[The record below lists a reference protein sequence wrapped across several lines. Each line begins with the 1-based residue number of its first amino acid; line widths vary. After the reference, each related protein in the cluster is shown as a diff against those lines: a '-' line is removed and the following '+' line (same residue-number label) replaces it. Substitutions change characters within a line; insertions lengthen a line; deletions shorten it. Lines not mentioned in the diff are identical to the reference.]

1 MAALS
6 STTKTKTSL
15 STIEHKIHYYLIKTN
30 DPKKKFLT
38 NCDVLEYWRRHE
50 HMLPMLERLAR
61 DISAILATS
70 ATSERIFSSAR
81 LIITES

>member
-50 HMLPMLERLAR
+50 HMLLERLAR
-61 DISAILATS
+61 DISAMATS